1 MLGRIRRTTRTDVG
15 LAIVFTG
22 AAYLVWALVAGASR
36 GLVQHT
42 FPHDKMHGLQGLT
55 RAVKIFFV
63 DAGFVIDLVG
73 LAWLAI
79 TLFLIVWSSRQKISI
94 SWSWASAMGQSCI
107 AAIGAVL
114 VAWAA
119 YATSPGTASGQPDTA
134 LEKLSQLSLPV
145 ILVIA
150 ILTWVSFLTWLLVER
165 ARFNRHGPTPRDGL
179 RSNR

>member
-42 FPHDKMHGLQGLT
+42 FPHGQELRGLT
-55 RAVKIFFV
+55 RAIKIFFV
-63 DAGFVIDLVG
+63 DTGFVIDLVG
-73 LAWLAI
+73 LVWLAT

-94 SWSWASAMGQSCI
+94 SWSWASAMGQSSI
-107 AAIGAVL
+107 AAIGAVI

-119 YATSPGTASGQPDTA
+119 YAPSLDTAAGQPDTA

-150 ILTWVSFLTWLLVER
+150 ILTWVSFVTWLLVER
-165 ARFNRHGPTPRDGL
+165 ARFNRHGPTLRDGL
-179 RSNR
+179 RSNRQT

>member
-42 FPHDKMHGLQGLT
+42 YPHGLQLHGLT

-63 DAGFVIDLVG
+63 DAGIVIDLVG
-73 LAWLAI
+73 IAWLAT

-94 SWSWASAMGQSCI
+94 SWSWASAMGQTAI
-107 AAIGAVL
+107 AAIGAVI

-119 YATSPGTASGQPDTA
+119 YAPSLGAASSQPDTA
-134 LEKLSQLSLPV
+134 MEKLSELSLWV
-145 ILVIA
+145 ILPIA
-150 ILTWVSFLTWLLVER
+150 VTTWVTFLTWLLVER
-165 ARFNRHGPTPRDGL
+165 ARLNRHGPTLRDGL